1 MFTRGINHTGLSVRN
16 LDETVAFFTQ
26 VLGWE
31 ESGRDES
38 YPRSAVGD
46 GTSRLTLWQV
56 SDSRDPVAFDRRHN
70 IGLHHLAIAVPDEAT
85 LNMLADKVAAHPGV
99 DLRRFHRDVPELLAT
114 VDSVVGMAGY
124 NTVVELLASRRKG
137 VLCPRQHPRRE
148 QELRARRILIESHV
162 AHQKD
167 TQYFSQ

>member
-99 DLRRFHRDVPELLAT
+99 VVEFMPEL
-114 VDSVVGMAGY
+114 VGDGPRKHMMFTEPGGIRL
-124 NTVVELLASRRKG
+124 ELIWSG
-137 VLCPRQHPRRE
+137 
-148 QELRARRILIESHV
+148 
-162 AHQKD
+162 
-167 TQYFSQ
+167 T